1 MDILK
6 QNIYINSNVGAN
18 TITDYQGEIEKIKAI
33 KDSGDIPDMMMDLSL
48 VKLDV
53 PLYRIVQ
60 DTLNIHVGTV
70 LSYIP
75 FTKQDGL
82 QWQRCKEYLIQLG
95 EDGVSFVTIHFTAN
109 LGLL

>member
-60 DTLNIHVGTV
+60 DTLNTPVRD
-70 LSYIP
+70 
-75 FTKQDGL
+75 K
-82 QWQRCKEYLIQLG
+82 K
-95 EDGVSFVTIHFTAN
+95 
-109 LGLL
+109 

>member
-1 MDILK
+1 M
-6 QNIYINSNVGAN
+6 
-18 TITDYQGEIEKIKAI
+18 
-33 KDSGDIPDMMMDLSL
+33 DIPDMMMDLSL

-82 QWQRCKEYLIQLG
+82 
-95 EDGVSFVTIHFTAN
+95 
-109 LGLL
+109 

>member
-53 PLYRIVQ
+53 PL
-60 DTLNIHVGTV
+60 
-70 LSYIP
+70 
-75 FTKQDGL
+75 
-82 QWQRCKEYLIQLG
+82 
-95 EDGVSFVTIHFTAN
+95 
-109 LGLL
+109 